1 MLASLTI
8 LGVSDPDS
16 KVLFTRQMDTPPVPI
31 EYTVGE
37 LSFLD
42 VAPGYAGVLIAAF
55 VVTLIATPIM
65 RRLALANGI
74 IDHPSDER
82 KLHGKPIAYM
92 GGVAVFLGL
101 MAGIVLSYFAAAG
114 ADIIQ
119 FHPSSKRLDGIFDLA
134 VPPSIVLGMFVIMMV
149 GLFDD
154 ILHISPRIKVAGQLI
169 AAAALAVNEVAVRVA
184 AGPIL
189 KIAELFGVEPRHVL
203 AAVDPTRAS
212 DLLAHPQFAVP
223 VGTNLVS
230 LDSIETT
237 IVSQFKSIYWDIPL
251 PWDMPFL
258 GTHIHFDLIYWVSTA
273 IIAIFVLGACNASN
287 LLDGLDGLL
296 SGVTAIAAGGVT
308 VIAVMFA
315 AGDVDSQNAQQ
326 IVLGL
331 AILGACLGFLPYNF
345 KPASIFLGDC
355 GSLLL
360 GFSIIALILMMSGK
374 SGSHAHIVVAGLI
387 IYCIPIMDTILA
399 IVRRKMTGKSMSE
412 PDNEHLHHMLQRR
425 LGVRGAVL
433 ALYAIGVVA
442 AIIGVLLARYA
453 SAIPMY
459 ILGTLLLAL
468 LLGTAAFIGLKK
480 RRKAAKNL
488 ATVTNATVDDSDAAP
503 GQFPR

>member
-1 MLASLTI
+1 MVASLNN
-8 LGVSDPDS
+8 LGVGGPGSD
-16 KVLFTRQMDTPPVPI
+16 VLFTRHQAPPALSTEQMIGDP
-31 EYTVGE
+31 
-37 LSFLD
+37 SFLD
-42 VAPGYAGVLIAAF
+42 AAPGYAAVLIAAF
-55 VVTLIATPIM
+55 LITLIATPIM

-74 IDHPSDER
+74 VDHPSDDR
-82 KLHGKPIAYM
+82 KLHRKPVAYT

-101 MAGIVLSYFAAAG
+101 MAGILVNYIAVAQTEAIPFDS
-114 ADIIQ
+114 ISERPI
-119 FHPSSKRLDGIFDLA
+119 DGIFDLT
-134 VPPSIVLGMFVIMMV
+134 VPPSIILGMFVIMMV

-203 AAVDPTRAS
+203 VSVDPDRAS
-212 DLLAHPQFAVP
+212 ELLEFPLRADPSITSSISTDF
-223 VGTNLVS
+223 
-230 LDSIETT
+230 IETT
-237 IVSQFKSIYWDIPL
+237 VASPFKSIYWDIPL
-251 PWDMPFL
+251 LVDVPFL
-258 GTHIHFDLIYWVSTA
+258 GTHLHFDLIYWVSTA

-287 LLDGLDGLL
+287 LIDGLDGLL
-296 SGVTAIAAGGVT
+296 SGVTAIAAGGIT
-308 VIAVMFA
+308 VIAIMFA
-315 AGDVDSQNAQQ
+315 SDTNLHNAQQ

-360 GFSIIALILMMSGK
+360 GFCVIALILMMSGK
-374 SGSHAHIVVAGLI
+374 SGSRTHIMVAGLVV
-387 IYCIPIMDTILA
+387 YSIPIMDTILA

-433 ALYAIGVVA
+433 ALYGIGVVA
-442 AIIGVLLARYA
+442 AITGVLLAKFIE
-453 SAIPMY
+453 SALPMY
-459 ILGTLLLAL
+459 AVGTLLFAI
-468 LLGTAAFIGLKK
+468 LLGTAFFIGLKK
-480 RRKAAKNL
+480 KRKATAHL
-488 ATVTNATVDDSDAAP
+488 VAATNGPVD
-503 GQFPR
+503 